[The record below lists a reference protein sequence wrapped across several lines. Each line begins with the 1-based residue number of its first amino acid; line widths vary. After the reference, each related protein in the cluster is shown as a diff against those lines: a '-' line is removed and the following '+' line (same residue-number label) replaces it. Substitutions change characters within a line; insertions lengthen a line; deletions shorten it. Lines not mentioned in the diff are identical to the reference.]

1 MIKNDDAKLQSFSNN
16 PTGFPQHLRKIPHMC
31 YDPYTIILGF
41 FQLTLYNDL
50 GDALGHGHDR
60 IHKK

>member
-1 MIKNDDAKLQSFSNN
+1 
-16 PTGFPQHLRKIPHMC
+16 MC
-31 YDPYTIILGF
+31 YDPYTIIMGF

-60 IHKK
+60 IHKKIIVI